1 MPKGFIIVFT
11 FNDISS
17 HLLSGYNNSY
27 EGFFLHECCNKQN
40 NLASLKD
47 REGPAAT
54 IFKRER
60 VRVREKNQ
68 CRENEES
75 NTWRSLDDHRDDSA
89 GVRVSV
95 GANFEL
101 DRFNFK
107 FTRTQVC
114 HSSTIIMELRISQ
127 KVQTSNL
134 ICLARKCSNPLA
146 QIWSNRTT
154 NSPFI
159 TT

>member
-60 VRVREKNQ
+60 VRGKNQ

-95 GANFEL
+95 G
-101 DRFNFK
+101 
-107 FTRTQVC
+107 
-114 HSSTIIMELRISQ
+114 SI
-127 KVQTSNL
+127 
-134 ICLARKCSNPLA
+134 
-146 QIWSNRTT
+146 
-154 NSPFI
+154 
-159 TT
+159 